1 MRICSFCGSQNGD
14 DSHFCVECGKPLSQ
28 GSICPNC
35 GGCLNDGDVFCQNC
49 GKRLDGQTKTSSIE
63 SPKRICSNCGASLDK
78 DDVYCPSCGKKHGEI
93 TPSIETDVENNACE
107 VDKEIHST
115 ASNTT
120 KITED
125 SVSRKDI
132 LEIEEGYNPWKEY
145 RIHIIGGILVALLL
159 GGCWWYYKTS
169 TDRVENDKAIQ
180 QESQKLA
187 LQREKEKLDSIEN
200 AQKEELLFLE
210 NFYKELEEYS
220 DSEVLM
226 SYIRKK
232 VTDKALKTLKDE
244 YDYDCEDGECL
255 ATWLFSY
262 EAGTDLDSLYD
273 RKIEPVAKNTFLVTS
288 TWGYS
293 DGSYSPSDYRVRLGV
308 VKEGASYKI
317 DKIVNVNEEERKKQA
332 QNNARDSKQ
341 ANSTNTVS
349 QQDFNEEL
357 MKRVKEIQRIMG
369 RINSIYNR
377 FIMNGGTNQHM
388 GVNAIATISDLR
400 LEGEEY
406 FDEII
411 SLARKE
417 GKQELIPGLRQ
428 EKKDFVDKAF
438 RMESSINSI
447 IYNL

>member
-1 MRICSFCGSQNGD
+1 MAFCGN
-14 DSHFCVECGKPLSQ
+14 CGTELSD
-28 GSICPNC
+28 GAKFCPNC
-35 GGCLNDGDVFCQNC
+35 GEPVLPSKTDNKNIIGVDNQVEGVGSD
-49 GKRLDGQTKTSSIE
+49 RLD
-63 SPKRICSNCGASLDK
+63 D
-78 DDVYCPSCGKKHGEI
+78 
-93 TPSIETDVENNACE
+93 
-107 VDKEIHST
+107 
-115 ASNTT
+115 
-120 KITED
+120 
-125 SVSRKDI
+125 
-132 LEIEEGYNPWKEY
+132 EEGYNPWKEY
-145 RIHIIGGILVALLL
+145 RIHIVGCILVALLL

-169 TDRVENDKAIQ
+169 MDRAESDKAIQ
-180 QESQKLA
+180 QESQRLA
-187 LQREKEKLDSIEN
+187 LQKEKEKMDSIEK
-200 AQKEELLFLE
+200 AQKEELLFVE

-220 DSEVLM
+220 DYEVM
-226 SYIRKK
+226 TSIIRKN

-244 YDYDCEDGECL
+244 YDYECEDDDCL
-255 ATWLFSY
+255 ATWIFFY

-273 RKIEPVAKNTFLVTS
+273 RKIELVSKNTFLVTS
-288 TWGYS
+288 SWGYS
-293 DGSYSPSDYRVRLGV
+293 YDSYGRSDYRVRLGV
-308 VKEGASYKI
+308 VKEGTSYKI
-317 DKIVNVNEEERKKQA
+317 DKIVNVNMEERKKQA
-332 QNNARDSKQ
+332 QNNASGSKQ

-377 FIMNGGTNQHM
+377 FIMNGGANQHM

-417 GKQELIPGLRQ
+417 GKQELIPGIRQ
-428 EKKDFVDKAF
+428 EKKDFVDKAY